1 MKKERESAVVRFRL
15 FRTDFLFILLHYS
28 LNIYEVCYISV
39 CFTFRYIFFF
49 GFPLYF
55 VLFLFFAPCA
65 LFVFLSVFFCFSF
78 CLLTPNTNSVL
89 FAEQRSCCTLRLLLG
104 RVYRVF
110 FWVIYFMTRDAVAN
124 I

>member
-65 LFVFLSVFFCFSF
+65 LFVFLSVFFVFPF
-78 CLLTPNTNSVL
+78 
-89 FAEQRSCCTLRLLLG
+89 
-104 RVYRVF
+104 VY
-110 FWVIYFMTRDAVAN
+110 
-124 I
+124 